1 MRSESSNFMQ
11 LLLFCKS
18 IHCRLTSEE
27 SFEIGHFLSE
37 QYENIQLLMGHPVVM
52 SIRKPRPIL
61 FQWFWE
67 NTFDLY
73 FQLHWWTKMNSQQH
87 LQNSSTLFMNI
98 VVFKSSQTKWVP
110 TYTKSQLF
118 KWLKWKSFPFYYDV
132 DIYKNSSWMN
142 NNGKDRLTFP
152 LKWGSKEGLLG
163 LW

>member
-1 MRSESSNFMQ
+1 MIEFHIWNWSALSSPIRQEEKGGNFKRGILSNWSELFLYYLSS
-11 LLLFCKS
+11 
-18 IHCRLTSEE
+18 
-27 SFEIGHFLSE
+27 
-37 QYENIQLLMGHPVVM
+37 
-52 SIRKPRPIL
+52 RPIL

>member
-1 MRSESSNFMQ
+1 MIEFHIWNWRAFSSPIRQEEKGGNFKRGILSNWSELFLYYLSS
-11 LLLFCKS
+11 
-18 IHCRLTSEE
+18 
-27 SFEIGHFLSE
+27 
-37 QYENIQLLMGHPVVM
+37 
-52 SIRKPRPIL
+52 RPIL